1 MKGERPHDDDER
13 EHDEVRDLVKRALSN
28 DTLAKQAPDILRGV
42 QRRIRMRS
50 RGRFFADGWSTTQAR
65 HAYLLIALITLLLAA
80 TAYYALVPMDIH

>member
-1 MKGERPHDDDER
+1 MTEPYEPNDDAENGAVR
-13 EHDEVRDLVKRALSN
+13 ELVRRTLSN